1 VAVAV
6 CQITRTLGSLL
17 DWAPIPPAREH
28 TRSDAGLTGRGREVE
43 GQADSSAHANVETLT
58 HRVESNKK
66 APFPAVPMRI
76 PRFAAAAAL
85 VLALLFAGRPGA
97 QTRLMSIDEVKP
109 GMVGIGRTVFSG
121 TALEDFKVHI
131 VGVLRNVIAP
141 NRDLILARLEG
152 GPLANTGVIAGMS
165 GSPVYVEGR
174 LLGAVSYSLG
184 QFAKEPIAGITPIAE
199 MTDATTMPRA
209 AAGARPVS
217 LTWPYT
223 PDELFAVWTRDLGLN
238 RPAALPLSGSHA
250 STPGAMLRPIAVPL
264 TASGFDPALLAAL
277 SPAFTAAGLVPVTG
291 QAPPVAVA
299 ETKRTVA
306 PGDAVGVSL
315 LSGDFELGA
324 TGTVTHVDGD
334 RVYAFGHPL
343 YNLGPT
349 EFPMTSATVHL
360 VLPSLLQSSKLAS
373 FGPVIGTLQQDR
385 ATAIAGRLGPGPSLI
400 PMTVTLNSNRLGAR
414 TFSFGVVRDATF
426 TPLLAYLAVANVLT
440 AYERAT
446 GPASITVKGTA
457 SIRAHGE
464 LDFEDVFTGDQPI
477 GLAAAYVAAPLT
489 MLFKNTSEPVDVER
503 IALTVDASEQTRTA
517 RIERVWLDTPRPKAG
532 GTATVSVALR
542 GPNGDEILK
551 RVPITFPANVTSV
564 QLLVAD
570 GARASADDRRDLRGA
585 DVERPSQI
593 IRSFN
598 RTRRGNRLYVRLST
612 NDPGAVVSG
621 EPMGALPP
629 SVLGVLEADRSAG
642 SVSTMRSAVKAEWD
656 VPLDLAVTG
665 SRQLTIPLDSTR

>member
-1 VAVAV
+1 M
-6 CQITRTLGSLL
+6 
-17 DWAPIPPAREH
+17 WAPIPPTRKH
-28 TRSDAGLTGRGREVE
+28 TRANAGFDGRSNVAG
-43 GQADSSAHANVETLT
+43 GQTDSSAHANVETVT
-58 HRVESNKK
+58 HRVVLNKER
-66 APFPAVPMRI
+66 PRDLPVLMRI
-76 PRFAAAAAL
+76 YRFVAPTA
-85 VLALLFAGRPGA
+85 LALAVLLLAGRPGA
-97 QTRLMSIDEVKP
+97 QTRQMSIDEVKP
-109 GMVGIGRTVFSG
+109 GMVGVGRTVFSG
-121 TALEDFKVHI
+121 TTLEDFKVHI
-131 VGVLRNVIAP
+131 LGVLRNVIAP

-152 GPLANTGVIAGMS
+152 GPLADTGVIAGMS
-165 GSPVYVEGR
+165 GSPVYIDGR

-184 QFAKEPIAGITPIAE
+184 QFSKEPIAGITPIAE
-199 MTDATTMPRA
+199 MTDATAMASTTAR
-209 AAGARPVS
+209 ARPVS
-217 LTWPYT
+217 IAWPFT
-223 PDELFAVWTRDLGLN
+223 PEQLFAIWTRDLGLT
-238 RPAALPLSGSHA
+238 RPAGLPLSGVEA
-250 STPGAMLRPIAVPL
+250 AAQGAMLRPIAVPL
-264 TASGFDPALLAAL
+264 TASGFDPSLLAAL
-277 SPAFTAAGLVPVTG
+277 SPTLAAAGLVPITG
-291 QAPPVAVA
+291 QAPPTTA
-299 ETKRTVA
+299 TDSKRTLA

-324 TGTVTHVDGD
+324 TGTVTAVEGD

-349 EFPMTSATVHL
+349 QFPMTTATVHV
-360 VLPSLLQSSKLAS
+360 VLPSLMQSSKLAS

-385 ATAIAGRLGPGPSLI
+385 ATAIAGTLGPGPSLI

-457 SIRAHGE
+457 SIKAHGE

-477 GLAAAYVAAPLT
+477 GLAAAYVAGPLT
-489 MLFKNTSEPVDVER
+489 QLFKNTSEPVDVER
-503 IALTVDASEQTRTA
+503 IALTVDASEETRAA
-517 RIERVWLDTPRPKAG
+517 RIERVWLDTPRPRAG
-532 GTATVSVALR
+532 GSAIVSVALR
-542 GPNGDEILK
+542 GPNGEEIIK
-551 RVPITFPANVTSV
+551 RVPITFPPNVTGSV

-570 GARASADDRRDLRGA
+570 GARASADDRRDVRGA
-585 DVERPSQI
+585 DAQRPSQI

-629 SVLGVLEADRSAG
+629 SVLSVLESDRSAG
-642 SVSTMRSAVKAEWD
+642 NVSSMNSALKAEWD

-665 SRQLTIPLDSTR
+665 SRQLTIPLDPSR